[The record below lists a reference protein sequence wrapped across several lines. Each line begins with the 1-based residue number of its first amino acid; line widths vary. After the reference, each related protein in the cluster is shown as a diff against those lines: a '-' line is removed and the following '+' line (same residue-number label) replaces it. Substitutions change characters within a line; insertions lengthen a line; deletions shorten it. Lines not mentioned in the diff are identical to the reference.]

1 MFNVFKKILNK
12 SEITEEDIN
21 KISDFVFCRWLS
33 GNPNLIG
40 LSNLFNQ
47 YSNIPIELKVKIV
60 QNLVGG
66 KVRYIPY
73 PKGAKETEVKD
84 LEYLSEFF
92 NISREKAQMYAEFI
106 DKKELQKI
114 KDDINSKKGGIIRWL
129 FFYTMI

>member
-47 YSNIPIELKVKIV
+47 YSEIPIELKVKIV

-73 PKGAKETEVKD
+73 PKGTKETEVKD

-114 KDDINSKKGGIIRWL
+114 KDDINSKKGGIIR
-129 FFYTMI
+129 

>member
-33 GNPNLIG
+33 GNANLIG

-47 YSNIPIELKVKIV
+47 YPNIPIELKVKIV

-73 PKGAKETEVKD
+73 PKGTKETEVKD
-84 LEYLSEFF
+84 LEYISEFF
-92 NISREKAQMYAEFI
+92 NISREKAQLYAEFI
-106 DKKELQKI
+106 DKKELQQI
-114 KDDINSKKGGIIRWL
+114 KDDINSKKGGIIK
-129 FFYTMI
+129 

>member
-47 YSNIPIELKVKIV
+47 YSNIPLDLKVKIV
-60 QNLVGG
+60 QNIVGG

-73 PKGAKETEVKD
+73 PKGAKESEVKD

-114 KDDINSKKGGIIRWL
+114 KDDINSKKGGIIR
-129 FFYTMI
+129 

>member
-1 MFNVFKKILNK
+1 MFNVFKKILNN
-12 SEITEEDIN
+12 SEITEEEIN

-47 YSNIPIELKVKIV
+47 YSDIPIELKVKIV

-92 NISREKAQMYAEFI
+92 NISREKAQMYSEFI

-114 KDDINSKKGGIIRWL
+114 KDDINSKKGGIIR
-129 FFYTMI
+129 

>member
-1 MFNVFKKILNK
+1 MFNVFKKILNN
-12 SEITEEDIN
+12 SEIAEEDIN

-47 YSNIPIELKVKIV
+47 YSNIPLDLKVKIV

-84 LEYLSEFF
+84 LEYISEFF

-114 KDDINSKKGGIIRWL
+114 KDDINSKKGGIIK
-129 FFYTMI
+129 

>member
-33 GNPNLIG
+33 GNSNLIG

-47 YSNIPIELKVKIV
+47 YPNIPLDLKVKIV

-73 PKGAKETEVKD
+73 PKGNKETEVKD

-114 KDDINSKKGGIIRWL
+114 KDDINSKKGGIIR
-129 FFYTMI
+129 

>member
-1 MFNVFKKILNK
+1 MFNVFKKILNN

-114 KDDINSKKGGIIRWL
+114 KDDINSKKGGIIR
-129 FFYTMI
+129 

>member
-47 YSNIPIELKVKIV
+47 YSDIPIELKVKIV
-60 QNLVGG
+60 QNIVGG

-73 PKGAKETEVKD
+73 PKGTKETEVKD

-114 KDDINSKKGGIIRWL
+114 KDDINSKKGGIIR
-129 FFYTMI
+129 

>member
-1 MFNVFKKILNK
+1 MFNVFKKILNN

-47 YSNIPIELKVKIV
+47 YSNIPLDLKVKIV
-60 QNLVGG
+60 QNIVGG

-84 LEYLSEFF
+84 LEYISEFF

-114 KDDINSKKGGIIRWL
+114 KDDINSKKGGIIR
-129 FFYTMI
+129 

>member
-1 MFNVFKKILNK
+1 MFNVFKKILNN

-47 YSNIPIELKVKIV
+47 YSNIPLDLKVKIV
-60 QNLVGG
+60 QNIVGG

-84 LEYLSEFF
+84 LEYISEFF

-114 KDDINSKKGGIIRWL
+114 KDDINSKKGGIIK
-129 FFYTMI
+129 

>member
-47 YSNIPIELKVKIV
+47 YSDIPIELKVKIV
-60 QNLVGG
+60 QNIVGG

-73 PKGAKETEVKD
+73 PKGTKETEVKD

-106 DKKELQKI
+106 DKKEFQKI
-114 KDDINSKKGGIIRWL
+114 KDDINSKKGGIIR
-129 FFYTMI
+129 

>member
-12 SEITEEDIN
+12 SEITEEEIN

-47 YSNIPIELKVKIV
+47 YSNIPLDLKVKIV
-60 QNLVGG
+60 QNIVGG

-84 LEYLSEFF
+84 LEYISEFF

-114 KDDINSKKGGIIRWL
+114 KDDINSKKGGIIR
-129 FFYTMI
+129 

>member
-1 MFNVFKKILNK
+1 MFNVFKKILNNT
-12 SEITEEDIN
+12 EITEEDIN

-47 YSNIPIELKVKIV
+47 YSDIPIELKVKIV
-60 QNLVGG
+60 QNIIGG

-84 LEYLSEFF
+84 LDYISEFF
-92 NISREKAQMYAEFI
+92 NISREKAQMFAEFI

-114 KDDINSKKGGIIRWL
+114 KDDINSKKGGIIK
-129 FFYTMI
+129 

>member
-1 MFNVFKKILNK
+1 MFNVFKKILNN

-47 YSNIPIELKVKIV
+47 YSDIPIELKVKIV

-114 KDDINSKKGGIIRWL
+114 KDDINSKKGGIIR
-129 FFYTMI
+129 

>member
-47 YSNIPIELKVKIV
+47 YSNIPLDLKVKIV
-60 QNLVGG
+60 QNIVGG

-106 DKKELQKI
+106 DKKELQQI
-114 KDDINSKKGGIIRWL
+114 KDDINSKKGGIIR
-129 FFYTMI
+129 

>member
-1 MFNVFKKILNK
+1 MFNVFKKILNN

-47 YSNIPIELKVKIV
+47 YSNIPLDLKVKIV

-66 KVRYIPY
+66 KVRY
-73 PKGAKETEVKD
+73 
-84 LEYLSEFF
+84 LSL
-92 NISREKAQMYAEFI
+92 IHI
-106 DKKELQKI
+106 
-114 KDDINSKKGGIIRWL
+114 
-129 FFYTMI
+129 

>member
-47 YSNIPIELKVKIV
+47 YSDIPIELKVKIV

-106 DKKELQKI
+106 DKKEFQKI
-114 KDDINSKKGGIIRWL
+114 KDDINSKKGGIIR
-129 FFYTMI
+129 

>member
-1 MFNVFKKILNK
+1 ML
-12 SEITEEDIN
+12 
-21 KISDFVFCRWLS
+21 WLS

-47 YSNIPIELKVKIV
+47 YSDIPIELKVKIV

-114 KDDINSKKGGIIRWL
+114 KDDINSKKGGIIR
-129 FFYTMI
+129 

>member
-47 YSNIPIELKVKIV
+47 YPNIPIELKVKIV

-114 KDDINSKKGGIIRWL
+114 KDDINSKKGGIIR
-129 FFYTMI
+129 

>member
-1 MFNVFKKILNK
+1 MFNVFKKILNN

-47 YSNIPIELKVKIV
+47 YPNIPIELKVKIV

-84 LEYLSEFF
+84 IDYISEFF
-92 NISREKAQMYAEFI
+92 NISREKAQLYAEFI
-106 DKKELQKI
+106 DKKELQQI
-114 KDDINSKKGGIIRWL
+114 KDDINSKKGGIIR
-129 FFYTMI
+129 

>member
-1 MFNVFKKILNK
+1 MFNVFKKILNN

-47 YSNIPIELKVKIV
+47 YSNIPLDLKVKIV

-84 LEYLSEFF
+84 LEYISEFF

-114 KDDINSKKGGIIRWL
+114 KDDINSKKGGIIR
-129 FFYTMI
+129 

>member
-47 YSNIPIELKVKIV
+47 YSDIPIELKVKIV

-84 LEYLSEFF
+84 LEYISEFF

-114 KDDINSKKGGIIRWL
+114 KDDINSKKGGIIR
-129 FFYTMI
+129 

>member
-1 MFNVFKKILNK
+1 MFNVFKKILNN
-12 SEITEEDIN
+12 SEITEEEIN

-47 YSNIPIELKVKIV
+47 YSNIPLDLKVKIV
-60 QNLVGG
+60 QNIVGG

-114 KDDINSKKGGIIRWL
+114 KDDINSKKGGIIR
-129 FFYTMI
+129 

>member
-12 SEITEEDIN
+12 SEITEEEIN

-60 QNLVGG
+60 QNIVGG

-73 PKGAKETEVKD
+73 PKGAKETEIKD
-84 LEYLSEFF
+84 LEYISEFF

-114 KDDINSKKGGIIRWL
+114 KDDINSKKGGIIK
-129 FFYTMI
+129 

>member
-47 YSNIPIELKVKIV
+47 YSDIPIELKVKIV

-114 KDDINSKKGGIIRWL
+114 KDDINSKKGGIIR
-129 FFYTMI
+129 

>member
-12 SEITEEDIN
+12 SEITEEEIN

-60 QNLVGG
+60 QNIVGG

-84 LEYLSEFF
+84 LEYISEFF

-114 KDDINSKKGGIIRWL
+114 KDDINSKKGGIIK
-129 FFYTMI
+129 

>member
-1 MFNVFKKILNK
+1 MFNVFKKILNN
-12 SEITEEDIN
+12 SEITEEDVN

-47 YSNIPIELKVKIV
+47 YSNIPLDLKVKIV
-60 QNLVGG
+60 QNIVGG

-84 LEYLSEFF
+84 LDYISEFF

-106 DKKELQKI
+106 EKKELQQI
-114 KDDINSKKGGIIRWL
+114 KDDINSKKGGIIK
-129 FFYTMI
+129 

>member
-47 YSNIPIELKVKIV
+47 YSNIPLDLKVKIV

-114 KDDINSKKGGIIRWL
+114 KDDINSKKGGIIR
-129 FFYTMI
+129 

>member
-1 MFNVFKKILNK
+1 MFNVFKKILNN
-12 SEITEEDIN
+12 SEITEEEIN

-47 YSNIPIELKVKIV
+47 YSDIPIELKVKIV

-114 KDDINSKKGGIIRWL
+114 KDDINSKKGGIIR
-129 FFYTMI
+129 

>member
-1 MFNVFKKILNK
+1 MFNVFKKILNN
-12 SEITEEDIN
+12 SEITEEEIN

-47 YSNIPIELKVKIV
+47 YSNIPLDLKVKIV
-60 QNLVGG
+60 QNIVGG

-84 LEYLSEFF
+84 LDYISEFF

-114 KDDINSKKGGIIRWL
+114 KDDINSKKGGIIK
-129 FFYTMI
+129 

>member
-1 MFNVFKKILNK
+1 MFNVFKKILNN

-47 YSNIPIELKVKIV
+47 YSNIPLDLKVKIV
-60 QNLVGG
+60 QNIVGG

-92 NISREKAQMYAEFI
+92 NISKEKAQMYAEFI

-114 KDDINSKKGGIIRWL
+114 KDDINSKKGGVIR
-129 FFYTMI
+129 

>member
-1 MFNVFKKILNK
+1 MFNVFKKILNNF
-12 SEITEEDIN
+12 EITEEEIN

-47 YSNIPIELKVKIV
+47 YSNIPLDLKVKIV
-60 QNLVGG
+60 QNIVGG

-114 KDDINSKKGGIIRWL
+114 KDDINSKKGGIIK
-129 FFYTMI
+129 

>member
-84 LEYLSEFF
+84 LEYISEFF

-114 KDDINSKKGGIIRWL
+114 KDDINSKKGGIIK
-129 FFYTMI
+129 

>member
-47 YSNIPIELKVKIV
+47 YSNIPLDLKVKIV
-60 QNLVGG
+60 QNIVGG

-114 KDDINSKKGGIIRWL
+114 KDDINSKKGGIIR
-129 FFYTMI
+129 

>member
-73 PKGAKETEVKD
+73 PKGTKEPEIKD
-84 LEYLSEFF
+84 LDYISEFF
-92 NISREKAQMYAEFI
+92 NISREKAQMYSEFI

-114 KDDINSKKGGIIRWL
+114 KDDINSKKGGIIK
-129 FFYTMI
+129 

>member
-60 QNLVGG
+60 QNIVGG

-73 PKGAKETEVKD
+73 PKGAKESEVKD

-114 KDDINSKKGGIIRWL
+114 KDDINSKKGGIIK
-129 FFYTMI
+129 

>member
-47 YSNIPIELKVKIV
+47 YSNIPLDLKVKIV
-60 QNLVGG
+60 QNIVGG

-114 KDDINSKKGGIIRWL
+114 KDDINSKKGGVIK
-129 FFYTMI
+129 

>member
-47 YSNIPIELKVKIV
+47 YSDIPIELKVKIV
-60 QNLVGG
+60 QNIVGG

-84 LEYLSEFF
+84 LEYISEFF

-114 KDDINSKKGGIIRWL
+114 KDDINSKKGGIIK
-129 FFYTMI
+129 